1 MALKANLITLR
12 DQFLAEN
19 KPAEAKIVDTTLI
32 AIERLEALAFDKPPE
47 IFDIHGK
54 KVVIL
59 NATQSSFNWRTH
71 FTLFRNYAVYG
82 PEKISLIPQGQTVIH
97 EARNMLAHSGL
108 QTDAEWF
115 IMGPDD
121 DLIPPCGSAQ
131 ITNRYFNARLPEPL
145 ASYNA
150 ITRIMSHPPECRVV
164 GALYFV
170 KGNKTTHSSPMAGKA
185 VCSQAF
191 SDEKFNQA
199 LHHPTPT
206 SGLIK
211 QDWVAIGFCRIHRSV
226 FEDLIKA
233 ADGRWPEIIPTLAGQ
248 PYGLFQPLAPNVNE
262 DISFGRRCK
271 AIGIQHYLD
280 SGLVCGHA
288 DGTTVYWPHNTQ

>member
-1 MALKANLITLR
+1 MALKANLVNFR
-12 DQFLAEN
+12 ERSNPED
-19 KPAEAKIVDTTLI
+19 AKLLDTTII
-32 AIERLEALAFDKPPE
+32 AIERLEALAFEKPPE
-47 IFDIHGK
+47 LFDIHGK
-54 KVVIL
+54 KVVFL
-59 NATQSSFNWRTH
+59 VPTQSSYNWRT
-71 FTLFRNYAVYG
+71 FFSLFKNYAVYG
-82 PEKISLIPQGQTVIH
+82 PEKIGLIPQGQTVIH

-150 ITRIMSHPPECRVV
+150 ITRIMSHPPECKVV

-170 KGNKTTHSSPMAGKA
+170 KGNHTTHNSPMAGKA

-191 SDEKFNQA
+191 TNEAFNKM
-199 LHHPTPT
+199 LHNPTPT

-211 QDWVAIGFCRIHRSV
+211 QDWVAVGFCRIHRSV

-233 ADGRWPEIIPTLAGQ
+233 ADGRWPEIVPTVEGQ
-248 PYGLFQPLAPNVNE
+248 HYGIFQPLAPNVNE

-280 SGLVCGHA
+280 AGLVCGHA
-288 DGTTVYWPHNTQ
+288 DGTTVWWPHNTQ